1 MRLDRSSQGLPMS
14 KVQRRTLATACH
26 RRHREPGDVLM
37 TTATAAQCCTRIGV
51 GFDTA
56 RYAHHVTF
64 LHADLQAAG
73 KPFYFSET
81 AQGYQQLEQAFQ
93 QVAQRH
99 PEAHF
104 HIRIDAAGQYAANL
118 EAFLRRL
125 PYATTIS
132 VGEPAR
138 NRKYREA
145 IYPKRKADPV
155 DSLAMARFA
164 LHEHPPATAE
174 LPPAMQAL
182 REIASRL
189 ESQTRQSTR
198 LTNQLHNLLARVF
211 PELALL
217 AKNLQAQWVV
227 LLLEKYPTAEHVAR
241 AQLRSLTAIPH
252 LTADKAQALQ
262 AAARASVASFRGPL
276 AQQLVTNLV
285 RSLRQSQ
292 AAEKELH
299 DLLVQQYLALPQSN
313 LINTITGIGDA
324 TAAILTAKIL
334 DINRFATPEK
344 LDNYFGVFPEE
355 DSSGTDKQ
363 GRPKAPGQLV
373 MSRKGNDLVRKYLWL
388 AAGTACQHNPA
399 VRALYHR
406 LAARGI
412 SGGVAI
418 GHCMRKL
425 LHLVFAVWKT
435 GKPFN
440 PDHYPWENPPAR
452 PGNAEKAAG
461 HSQGTGPAEKVVT
474 AATATVA
481 AGAPPVKQPTQAPA
495 PRTAPVDFAAL
506 RQRVTMEQ
514 VLHHIGILGE
524 LRGSGPQRRGR
535 CPIHAQ
541 PGDRRRTF
549 SVNLQKNVFQ
559 CFDPECNAHG
569 NVLDFWAALR
579 GLPLVQAAR
588 QLADTFD
595 VCNAPDTE
603 KRNP

>member
-1 MRLDRSSQGLPMS
+1 
-14 KVQRRTLATACH
+14 
-26 RRHREPGDVLM
+26 M
-37 TTATAAQCCTRIGV
+37 TTATAACCCTRIGV

-64 LHADLQAAG
+64 LGADLQPAG
-73 KPFYFSET
+73 KPFYFPET
-81 AQGYQQLEQAFQ
+81 AQGYQQLEQALQ
-93 QVAQRH
+93 HLAQRH
-99 PEAHF
+99 PAVHF

-125 PYATTIS
+125 PYAKTLS

-164 LHEHPPATAE
+164 LNEHPPATPE
-174 LPPAMQAL
+174 LPPALQAL

-211 PELALL
+211 PELALV

-227 LLLEKYPTAEHVAR
+227 LLLERYPTAEHVAR

-252 LTADKAQALQ
+252 LAEDKAQALQ

-276 AQQLVTNLV
+276 AQQLITNLV
-285 RSLRQSQ
+285 RSLRQSH

-324 TAAILTAKIL
+324 TAAILTAKML
-334 DINRFATPEK
+334 DINRFATPAK

-355 DSSGTDKQ
+355 DSSGTDKE
-363 GRPKAPGQLV
+363 GRPKTPGKLI

-412 SGGVAI
+412 TGGVAI

-452 PGNAEKAAG
+452 PATQEKAAG

-481 AGAPPVKQPTQAPA
+481 AAAAPVKPPSQPAAPL
-495 PRTAPVDFAAL
+495 TAPVDFAAL

-524 LRGSGPQRRGR
+524 LRGSGSQRRGR

-549 SVNLQKNVFQ
+549 SVNLKKNVFQ
-559 CFDPECNAHG
+559 CFYPECNAHG

-595 VCNAPDTE
+595 VSNAPDTE

>member
-1 MRLDRSSQGLPMS
+1 
-14 KVQRRTLATACH
+14 
-26 RRHREPGDVLM
+26 M
-37 TTATAAQCCTRIGV
+37 TTATAAQGCTRIGV

-64 LHADLQAAG
+64 LHADLQLAG
-73 KPFYFSET
+73 KPFYVHET
-81 AQGYQQLEQAFQ
+81 AAGYQDLEQAFQ
-93 QVAQRH
+93 QLAQRH
-99 PEAHF
+99 PQVHF

-125 PYATTIS
+125 PYAKTIS
-132 VGEPAR
+132 TGEPAR

-145 IYPKRKADPV
+145 VYPKRKADPV

-164 LHEHPPATAE
+164 LNEHPPATPE
-174 LPPAMQAL
+174 LPPALQAL

-211 PELALL
+211 PELALT
-217 AKNLQAQWVV
+217 AKNLQAQWV
-227 LLLEKYPTAEHVAR
+227 LRLLEKYPTAEHVAR
-241 AQLRSLTAIPH
+241 AQLRSLLAIPH
-252 LTADKAQALQ
+252 LTEDKARALQ
-262 AAARASVASFRGPL
+262 AAARTSVASFRGPC

-292 AAEKELH
+292 AAEEELQEM
-299 DLLVQQYLALPQSN
+299 LVQQYLALPQAN
-313 LINTITGIGDA
+313 RINTIPGIGDA

-334 DINRFATPEK
+334 DIDRFARPEQ

-355 DSSGTDKQ
+355 DSSGTDKE
-363 GRPKAPGQLV
+363 GRPKVPGKLV

-399 VRALYHR
+399 VRALYRR

-412 SGGVAI
+412 TGGVAM

-440 PDHYPWENPPAR
+440 PDHYPWANPPGPPATK
-452 PGNAEKAAG
+452 EEAAG
-461 HSQGTGPAEKVVT
+461 HSQGTGPVERVVT

-481 AGAPPVKQPTQAPA
+481 AAAAPVKAPSQPPPPPA
-495 PRTAPVDFAAL
+495 PLHFAAL
-506 RQRVTMEQ
+506 RQQLSMEQ
-514 VLHHIGILGE
+514 ILQHLGILGE

-541 PGDRRRTF
+541 PGDRCRTF
-549 SVNLQKNVFQ
+549 SVNLKKNVFQ
-559 CFDPECNAHG
+559 CFYPECNAHG

-579 GLPLVQAAR
+579 GLPLVEAAR
-588 QLADTFD
+588 DLATTFHVGND
-595 VCNAPDTE
+595 PETE